1 MIQQHDRLMP
11 HTKDA
16 AKDRHVG
23 QTQRLFQQDFLL
35 LMVINFMV
43 MTAVTAQMGTLPLY
57 VTQLGG
63 NAMMSGLV
71 IGVWGLAALVAR
83 VPVGK
88 MIDRF
93 GRKPLIVI
101 GLFILVVDFGLLIFS
116 QSLLVLIL
124 LRAFQGIGNGTQ
136 STAVATLVADKL
148 PPRQLSIGLGYF
160 SISQTLP
167 AAVGPAIGL
176 LIVNHWGFQAMFY
189 FSLGLVVVALGL
201 TVLVRDTYDVT
212 HQTTATTAP
221 VGIWALLAQVSIWVP
236 SLVVFIAAFAN
247 AAVAAFLV
255 QFGFEKGLPLTLV
268 GLSFTVQALVGV
280 LARIWFAKLYLY
292 FHTLT
297 LVGSSIVMIA
307 SAYVCIA
314 FSPGIGGFLVAGGLI
329 GLGFALLMPL
339 MNAVVLRD
347 ILPAQRG
354 RATAIFSSG
363 TDVAYGMGAIIWG
376 IFASYFGYFAVYC
389 VAAILVATTLSLVM
403 RYRQML
409 RQSV

>member
-1 MIQQHDRLMP
+1 MMQHDQLTP
-11 HTKDA
+11 FAKDA
-16 AKDRHVG
+16 VRDQAVG
-23 QTQRLFQQDFLL
+23 QTQRLFQRDFVL

-63 NAMMSGLV
+63 NATISGLV
-71 IGVWGLAALVAR
+71 IGIWGLAALVAR

-88 MIDRF
+88 MIDWF
-93 GRKPLIVI
+93 GRKQLVMI
-101 GLFILVVDFGLLIFS
+101 GLLILMVDFGLLIFS
-116 QSLLVLIL
+116 RSLLVLIL

-136 STAVATLVADKL
+136 STAVATMVADKL
-148 PPRQLSIGLGYF
+148 SPTQLSVGLGYF

-189 FSLGLVVVALGL
+189 FSLALVVGALGL
-201 TVLVRDTYDVT
+201 MFLVRDTYQTSRQAAVT
-212 HQTTATTAP
+212 TNTM
-221 VGIWALLAQVSIWVP
+221 GFWSLLTQANVWVP

-292 FHTLT
+292 FHTLV
-297 LVGSSIVMIA
+297 LVIGSILMIA
-307 SAYVCIA
+307 SAYLCIA
-314 FSPGIGGFLVAGGLI
+314 FSQGLWGLLVAGGLI
-329 GLGFALLMPL
+329 GLGFALLTPL

-347 ILPAQRG
+347 VLPVQRG

-363 TDVAYGMGAIIWG
+363 TDVAYGLGAILWG
-376 IFASYFGYFAVYC
+376 LFASRFGYFAVYC
-389 VAAILVATTLSLVM
+389 AAALLVLLTLHFVS
-403 RYRQML
+403 RYRQTL